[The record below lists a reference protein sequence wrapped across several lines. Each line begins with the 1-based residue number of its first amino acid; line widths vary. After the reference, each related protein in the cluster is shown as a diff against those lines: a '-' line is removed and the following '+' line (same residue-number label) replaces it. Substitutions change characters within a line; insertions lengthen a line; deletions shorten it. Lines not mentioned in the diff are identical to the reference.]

1 MAYHDKGLHSSLTC
15 LFVNWIFGQRIFL
28 SAPLFSN
35 MSFELD
41 LLSACLFYQCRSSPT
56 RLLNHFAHSP
66 SSIMART
73 KNTAKKCTG
82 GSAPSVLL
90 KISRV
95 QLSGGDHQKMK
106 ALSATRGALPVG
118 GGDLEK
124 RNSQH
129 EALTT
134 TRAATSED
142 LEIRSAHNE
151 YCILCRD
158 GAEHYE
164 DNTLF
169 MCALCPRVVCKLC
182 LQLPPDIETKVLQED
197 VSFRCICCH
206 LKMEQSAAY
215 FGFYKS
221 NSLPFLD
228 KFLSV
233 TGALEVSARAE
244 ISAAP
249 VIFIHLILV
258 DFGVAGS
265 PFEFAHSFLKPYYSG
280 DGIKYIE
287 VYYNIGTDVKLAPY
301 RTHIRQIIKGLKNS
315 FTWERVVIGLSTHT
329 DEDFGDPF
337 AGYGDD
343 SKGYVSTP
351 VNDFLDI
358 ILQPWQSIID
368 HAQESYLWMLCCG
381 SLVNN
386 LDSFHGLQEAVV
398 W

>member
-1 MAYHDKGLHSSLTC
+1 MAH
-15 LFVNWIFGQRIFL
+15 
-28 SAPLFSN
+28 
-35 MSFELD
+35 
-41 LLSACLFYQCRSSPT
+41 
-56 RLLNHFAHSP
+56 
-66 SSIMART
+66 T
-73 KNTAKKCTG
+73 KNTTKKCTG
-82 GSAPSVLL
+82 GSVPCVLL

-95 QLSGGDHQKMK
+95 QLSGGDCQKMK
-106 ALSATRGALPVG
+106 ALSTTRGALPME

-129 EALTT
+129 KALTA

-142 LEIRSAHNE
+142 LEMRSAHNE

-169 MCALCPRVVCKLC
+169 LCTLCPRVICRLC
-182 LQLPPDIETKVLQED
+182 LQLLPDIETKVLQED
-197 VSFRCICCH
+197 MSFRCICCH

-215 FGFYKS
+215 FGFYKG
-221 NSLPFLD
+221 NGLPFLD

-233 TGALEVSARAE
+233 TGVPEVFTQAE
-244 ISAAP
+244 ILVAP

-258 DFGVAGS
+258 DFRVAGS
-265 PFEFAHSFLKPYYSG
+265 LFEFAHSFLKPYYSS

-301 RTHIRQIIKGLKNS
+301 RTHIHQIIKGLKNS

-368 HAQESYLWMLCCG
+368 HAQESYL
-381 SLVNN
+381 
-386 LDSFHGLQEAVV
+386 
-398 W
+398 